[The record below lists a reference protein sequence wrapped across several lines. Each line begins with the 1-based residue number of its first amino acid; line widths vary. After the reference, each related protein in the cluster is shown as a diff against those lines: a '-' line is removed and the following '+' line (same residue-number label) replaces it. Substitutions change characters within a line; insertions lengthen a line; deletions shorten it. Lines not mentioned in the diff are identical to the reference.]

1 MPGRLPV
8 RSTSQDTRG
17 LSIAWRKRG
26 SGGHS
31 SAPRSATRRRD
42 GHRQSRGK
50 DRWRGG
56 VEGSMSDRPALI
68 RVCYPIFVVTVI
80 ALGAIGLVQVW
91 APVRGE
97 WIEKTLW
104 SLAILAAVSG
114 LVLAGYR
121 TVALA
126 GRDRD

>member
-1 MPGRLPV
+1 
-8 RSTSQDTRG
+8 
-17 LSIAWRKRG
+17 
-26 SGGHS
+26 
-31 SAPRSATRRRD
+31 
-42 GHRQSRGK
+42 
-50 DRWRGG
+50 
-56 VEGSMSDRPALI
+56 MSDRPALI